1 VSTREEIRRLARA
14 LESIAYNATDLST
27 CRNVARDAIDAEIA
41 KTWAHPPI
49 FYGDQPPG
57 ASPTPPT
64 GRCARC
70 GVVVPTHVD
79 GGGVYTNAHE
89 DSRGIDCFG
98 VNTTPIGGASPTGD
112 ARPVQT
118 GDTCPGCVSWVLD
131 GEHNPT
137 CPNLPAPPAETTTTN
152 DKEK

>member
-27 CRNVARDAIDAEIA
+27 CRTVARDAIDAEIA

-49 FYGDQPPG
+49 FYGDQPP
-57 ASPTPPT
+57 
-64 GRCARC
+64 
-70 GVVVPTHVD
+70 
-79 GGGVYTNAHE
+79 
-89 DSRGIDCFG
+89 
-98 VNTTPIGGASPTGD
+98 GASPTGD